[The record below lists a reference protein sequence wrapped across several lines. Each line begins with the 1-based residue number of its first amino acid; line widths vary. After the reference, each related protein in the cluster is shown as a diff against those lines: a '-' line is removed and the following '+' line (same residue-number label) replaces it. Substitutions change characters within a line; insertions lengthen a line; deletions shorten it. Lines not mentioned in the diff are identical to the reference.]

1 MTTVHTLASGSSGN
15 ALLLS
20 CGESYILLDAGISCR
35 RITAALRELGLEL
48 GSLTAILITHTHADH
63 ISGLQTLL
71 KRCAAPV
78 FTTERAARELSWRLP
93 GAETRLDALDFGIP
107 QSIGEFAVTA
117 FPTSHDAPG
126 SCGFRLDAAGGAV
139 GVLTDTGYVTDEAA
153 DILEGVDLAV
163 LEANHDIETLRSGP
177 YPYYLKQRIL
187 GAQGHL
193 ARHGANCRRTGSL
206 RRRCLASAVC
216 GSQGLPG
223 PSPHREQEVRMQKV
237 TILCVGKL
245 KEKFYIDAAAEYVKR
260 LSRFCKLELVELPEE
275 RLPEDPSPAQI
286 EAALL
291 KEAAAIRAK
300 LPSGAALIALCVEG
314 EPRSSE
320 ALARQ
325 MAAWASQGVGHL
337 VFLIGGSFGLHPS
350 IKAEARLRLSMSP
363 MTFPHHLARVMVLEQ
378 IYRAYQINAGT
389 KYHK

>member
-78 FTTERAARELSWRLP
+78 FTTELSWRLP

-153 DILEGVDLAV
+153 QVLPGVSLLV
-163 LEANHDIETLRSGP
+163 LESNHDVEYLRSGP
-177 YPYYLKQRIL
+177 YPYTLKQRIL
-187 GAQGHL
+187 GSQGHL
-193 ARHGANCRRTGSL
+193 SND
-206 RRRCLASAVC
+206 
-216 GSQGLPG
+216 
-223 PSPHREQEVRMQKV
+223 
-237 TILCVGKL
+237 
-245 KEKFYIDAAAEYVKR
+245 DAAAFAAQMAVGGTR
-260 LSRFCKLELVELPEE
+260 CIVLAHLSRENNTPQRAYDTVRRALDACGASVELLVAPRDE
-275 RLPEDPSPAQI
+275 LSPAY
-286 EAALL
+286 ET
-291 KEAAAIRAK
+291 EN
-300 LPSGAALIALCVEG
+300 ALC
-314 EPRSSE
+314 R
-320 ALARQ
+320 R
-325 MAAWASQGVGHL
+325 
-337 VFLIGGSFGLHPS
+337 
-350 IKAEARLRLSMSP
+350 
-363 MTFPHHLARVMVLEQ
+363 
-378 IYRAYQINAGT
+378 
-389 KYHK
+389 